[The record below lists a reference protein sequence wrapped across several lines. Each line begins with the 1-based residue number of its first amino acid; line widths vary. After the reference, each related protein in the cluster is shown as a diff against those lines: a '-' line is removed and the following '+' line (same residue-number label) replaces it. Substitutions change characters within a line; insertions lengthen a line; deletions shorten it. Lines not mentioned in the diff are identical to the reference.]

1 MGLSKAD
8 YRPLHGILRPAQPTF
23 VRQWTVFTGRRVV
36 LNCSVELPP
45 EVNPRQ
51 VQYRWERPEGNVI
64 GYSKLYVIPN
74 ASLSDGG
81 MYVCHSTAYLGYPGE
96 QWSSRHRL
104 HLDISK
110 CIFVQF
116 CYFLQY
122 IVVLLISLANSI
134 LVITVNTHSV
144 CL

>member
-1 MGLSKAD
+1 MHLLETLLVITFLSLSEAD

-96 QWSSRHRL
+96 QWSNRHRL
-104 HLDISK
+104 HLEISK
-110 CIFVQF
+110 CMFR
-116 CYFLQY
+116 
-122 IVVLLISLANSI
+122 
-134 LVITVNTHSV
+134 
-144 CL
+144 